1 MTTYFLPQAG
11 ALLSA
16 NLLYFYA
23 AAGAPRWSLAQT
35 VDNDFAVATRWISDR
50 GYCRNCPTAALIA
63 RDGGPLALSLTTPL
77 PLAGLDNQLSMA
89 AVHAGAA
96 GGTWNRQIRLQR
108 ISGLFPTPRTAAT
121 REGLLAGAADTG
133 ATIAWRGIPFAAA
146 PTGTLRWRAPQAAR
160 SRQRVLAATEFGP
173 GCPQAP
179 AQGFFGGAPPRTDE
193 DCLSLNVW
201 APESAAHDSTPLP
214 VMVWIHGGGHVQGG
228 SSQLLGARPLYDGS
242 IYAQRGIVR
251 VSINYRLGPLGYA
264 AFRELI
270 GEHPD
275 QPGAGNYGLLD
286 QLAALRWVRDNIGA
300 FGGDPA
306 NVTIFGES
314 AGGVSVC
321 AVLASPLATGLFA
334 RAIIQSGVCTVTV
347 PRLPISNGSREPA
360 VAKGDRIKQRL
371 GCPQSDARECLRAK
385 TAAELVT
392 AGEGAVAF
400 SGSGESYAEVID
412 GFALNAGLGDAIREG
427 TAAQVPMMIG
437 INEDETT
444 SLVPVAQR
452 PQTAAAYESLVR
464 SRLSPL
470 IADAALAQYPAAAFM
485 PVWRAWTALNTAVAF
500 ICPAARAAR
509 DHAARGNPV
518 SAYYLTQSLPNQPEL
533 AAFHGLDIPLLFS
546 PMSDFGPGIQ
556 QLAADM
562 QSLWASYAIN
572 GQPAVAGLP
581 AWPRH
586 PADRQS
592 GLELRAGGIAPRAG
606 YRDRFCDFWARYARL
621 QPLKPPAV
629 AAAGSATPRRWCVA
643 VRPRP
648 ARSGRRG

>member
-242 IYAQRGIVR
+242 IYAQRGIVL

-275 QPGAGNYGLLD
+275 QPGTGNYGLLD

-347 PRLPISNGSREPA
+347 PRLLISNGSREPA

-470 IADAALAQYPAAAFM
+470 IAMRHWRSTRPQPSCRCGGRGRRSTPLWHSSVLLRVQRAIM
-485 PVWRAWTALNTAVAF
+485 P
-500 ICPAARAAR
+500 RAAIR
-509 DHAARGNPV
+509 CSPTTSPRACPTNPSSPHSTVWKSRCCSARCPTSARGSSSSRPTCSRCGPATRSTGNPR
-518 SAYYLTQSLPNQPEL
+518 SQACQLGHAIQPT
-533 AAFHGLDIPLLFS
+533 ANRGLNC
-546 PMSDFGPGIQ
+546 
-556 QLAADM
+556 A
-562 QSLWASYAIN
+562 
-572 GQPAVAGLP
+572 PAVS
-581 AWPRH
+581 R
-586 PADRQS
+586 
-592 GLELRAGGIAPRAG
+592 RAPGTAT
-606 YRDRFCDFWARYARL
+606 D
-621 QPLKPPAV
+621 
-629 AAAGSATPRRWCVA
+629 SAI
-643 VRPRP
+643 
-648 ARSGRRG
+648 SGRVTRDFSRSSRQLWRQRAVQHRADGA